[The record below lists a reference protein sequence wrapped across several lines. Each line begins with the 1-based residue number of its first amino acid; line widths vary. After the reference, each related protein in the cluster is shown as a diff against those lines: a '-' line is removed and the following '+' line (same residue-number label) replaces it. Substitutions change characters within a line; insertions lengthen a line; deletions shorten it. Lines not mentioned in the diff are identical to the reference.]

1 LCANRVVLLLGLF
14 CLLSGTGKLMAQ
26 EETGPAVTKFITD
39 LDEPGALFVPARL
52 LDSTEL
58 VLRLGQQIRTTDLDC
73 SHFVQFLFEQ
83 AGLSF
88 SYAPSRILYQ
98 GMEGFRRV
106 FRPEPGD
113 LIVWPGHVGVVVDPD
128 ETTFVS
134 ALRSGVK
141 TASYTSRYW
150 KRRGRP
156 RFFHYLGGRTNSE
169 SRQQALSAEHASRT
183 TSGAQ

>member
-1 LCANRVVLLLGLF
+1 MLGLF
-14 CLLSGTGKLMAQ
+14 CLLGGAGDLIAQ
-26 EETGPAVTKFITD
+26 EETAPVITKFVAD
-39 LDEPGALFVPARL
+39 VDESVLFAPVRL

-58 VLRLGQQIRTTDLDC
+58 VPRLGQQIRTTELDC

-83 AGLSF
+83 AGLSYG
-88 SYAPSRILYQ
+88 YAPSRILYA
-98 GMEGFRRV
+98 GMEGFKRV

-156 RFFHYLGGRTNSE
+156 RFFRYLGGPANSE
-169 SRQQALSAEHASRT
+169 SRQQALSAEHTSHTA
-183 TSGAQ
+183 SGAE

>member
-1 LCANRVVLLLGLF
+1 MCANRVVLLLALF
-14 CLLSGTGKLMAQ
+14 CLLGGAGNLFAQ
-26 EETGPAVTKFITD
+26 EETAPAITKFVAD
-39 LDEPGALFVPARL
+39 VDESVLFAPVRL

-58 VLRLGQQIRTTDLDC
+58 VSRLGQQIRTTDLDC

-83 AGLSF
+83 AGLSYG
-88 SYAPSRILYQ
+88 YAPSRILYE

-106 FRPEPGD
+106 FQPEPGD
-113 LIVWPGHVGVVVDPD
+113 LIVWPGHMGVVVDPD

-134 ALRSGVK
+134 ALRTGVK

-156 RFFHYLGGRTNSE
+156 RFFRYLGGRANPE
-169 SRQQALSAEHASRT
+169 GRQQAVSADRASRT
-183 TSGAQ
+183 ASGAE

>member
-1 LCANRVVLLLGLF
+1 MRVCANRVVLLLGLF
-14 CLLSGTGKLMAQ
+14 CLLGGTRTLSAQ
-26 EETGPAVTKFITD
+26 EETGPELTKFITD
-39 LDEPGALFVPARL
+39 VDGSALFTAVRL
-52 LDSTEL
+52 DPTEL

-83 AGLSF
+83 AGLSYG
-88 SYAPSRILYQ
+88 YAPSRILYE
-98 GMEGFRRV
+98 GMDGFRRV

-156 RFFHYLGGRTNSE
+156 RFFHYLGGRANPE
-169 SRQQALSAEHASRT
+169 GRQQASSSEHASRT
-183 TSGAQ
+183 ASGAE

>member
-1 LCANRVVLLLGLF
+1 MSANKVMLLLGLF
-14 CLLSGTGKLMAQ
+14 CLLGGTGNLVAQ
-26 EETGPAVTKFITD
+26 EETGPQITKFIAD
-39 LDEPGALFVPARL
+39 VDGSALFAPARL
-52 LDSTEL
+52 IDSSEL

-83 AGLSF
+83 AGLSYG
-88 SYAPSRILYQ
+88 YAPSRILYE
-98 GMEGFRRV
+98 GMEGFKRV

-141 TASYTSRYW
+141 TSSYTSRYW

-156 RFFHYLGGRTNSE
+156 RFFHYLGGPANPE
-169 SRQQALSAEHASRT
+169 GRQQVLSTERASRT
-183 TSGAQ
+183 ASGAE